1 MNLNLLFANLIS
13 VLIFLILYKNKNFI
27 TKKFNLIDYPVKN
40 RKLHK
45 TKIPLIGGLLI
56 FLCFIYLVVINQLF
70 FINTN
75 FLIKIAIILIP
86 IFIIGL
92 LDDLYN
98 LSPTNKI
105 FFLSFLILLFL
116 YFNNEFLLKELYFD
130 EFKKIYLLNN
140 ILSLFITTFCL
151 LLLINAFNMSD
162 GINGLAH
169 SISVLWL
176 IILIAL
182 FNLSMT
188 FYFITLIIFLSFIF
202 NYQGK
207 YFLGNSGSLFISSFI
222 GILTI
227 YLYNFNLNTKNLLSV
242 EKIVLIFLIPGLDM
256 LRLFILR
263 LSNKKSP
270 FLGDLDHFHHLLI
283 SKLHLHKA
291 IIYYL
296 MLIVWPFIFLEFYKI
311 KFFFI
316 FLLQSIMFFF
326 LVSLFKNS
334 KLKIKKSK

>member
-1 MNLNLLFANLIS
+1 MNLFLLFANLIS

-27 TKKFNLIDYPVKN
+27 TKKLNLIDYPDKN

-70 FINTN
+70 FTNTN
-75 FLIKIAIILIP
+75 FLAKIAIILLP

-92 LDDLYN
+92 LDDIYN
-98 LSPTNKI
+98 LSPAKKI
-105 FFLSFLILLFL
+105 IFLSTLILLFL
-116 YFNNEFLLKELYFD
+116 YFNKDFLLKELYFD
-130 EFKKIYLLNN
+130 DFKKTYLLNDT
-140 ILSLFITTFCL
+140 LSLFITTFCL

-169 SISVLWL
+169 SISILWL
-176 IILIAL
+176 IILIVFFGL
-182 FNLSMT
+182 NIT
-188 FYFITLIIFLSFIF
+188 FYFITLIIFLSFVL

-222 GILTI
+222 GLLTI
-227 YLYNFNLNTKNLLSV
+227 YLYNFNLNTKNLFSV
-242 EKIVLIFLIPGLDM
+242 EKIILIFLIPGLDM

-283 SKLHLHKA
+283 SNLHLHKA

-296 MLIVWPFIFLEFYKI
+296 LLVLWPFIFVEFYKI
-311 KFFFI
+311 KYFFI
-316 FLLQSIMFFF
+316 FLLQFIIFFF

-334 KLKIKKSK
+334 KFKN

>member
-256 LRLFILR
+256 LRLFIIR

-283 SKLHLHKA
+283 SNLPLYKA

-296 MLIVWPFIFLEFYKI
+296 LLILWPFIFLEFYKI
-311 KFFFI
+311 KYFFI
-316 FLLQSIMFFF
+316 FLLQSIIFLFF
-326 LVSLFKNS
+326 VSLFKNS
-334 KLKIKKSK
+334 KFKN

>member
-1 MNLNLLFANLIS
+1 MNLFLLFANLIS

-27 TKKFNLIDYPVKN
+27 TKKLNLIDYPDKN

-56 FLCFIYLVVINQLF
+56 FLCFVYLVVINQLF
-70 FINTN
+70 FTNTN
-75 FLIKIAIILIP
+75 FLAKIAIILLP

-92 LDDLYN
+92 LDDVYN

-116 YFNNEFLLKELYFD
+116 YFNKEFLLKELYFD
-130 EFKKIYLLNN
+130 DYKKIYILND
-140 ILSLFITTFCL
+140 ILSLLITTFCL

-169 SISVLWL
+169 SISILWL
-176 IILIAL
+176 IILMAL
-182 FNLSMT
+182 FNLNVT

-222 GILTI
+222 GLLTI
-227 YLYNFNLNTKNLLSV
+227 YLYNSNLNSKNLLSV
-242 EKIVLIFLIPGLDM
+242 EKVILIFLIPGLDM
-256 LRLFILR
+256 LRLFIIR

-283 SKLHLHKA
+283 SNLPLYKA

-296 MLIVWPFIFLEFYKI
+296 LLILWPFIFLEFYKI
-311 KFFFI
+311 KYFFI
-316 FLLQSIMFFF
+316 FLLQSIIFLF

-334 KLKIKKSK
+334 KFKN